1 MRLYRIVPLAAG
13 IAILGSACDRTPTV
27 PNLNNP
33 SAEDY
38 TGVLTNDKLQTAV
51 VGVLSQQRT
60 SIGMRWLSFTTTL
73 GRDSWR
79 MDASESRFITETLE
93 STPARGGFVGGGLF
107 ADFYVGIRAANNVLA
122 AQTPGL
128 SAGQRSAVRGFV
140 ATLKA
145 HDLLRVAETRDT
157 VGMPVAVD
165 DPNVLAPILC
175 KKDALAAISAQLEV
189 AYTELQ
195 AAAGAAIPFTLPAG
209 WQTLGGDYRQAANLI
224 KYNRGLAG
232 KVLTYRAIMLNDVA
246 LATQAITALDLAIGA
261 DTTAAGLARGPYW
274 QYSTASGETIAALFD
289 NKLHLQPHVVDSI
302 QAGDRRRAKIDSVT
316 TPYTQST
323 SGFQFSTRYDYYA
336 STVSNAANQTRP
348 LSVLRN
354 EELVLLRAQAKV
366 VAGNLL
372 GATQDVNIVRT
383 TVGGLAPRAVFT
395 TATQAIDA
403 ILYEKR
409 YSFLMEGPHR
419 WVDLRAY
426 GRLNATYFPPSTAT
440 VKNASAPFA
449 SDPYTA
455 AFPIPQAEFDARK
468 GNVTKTCS

>member
-1 MRLYRIVPLAAG
+1 M
-13 IAILGSACDRTPTV
+13 
-27 PNLNNP
+27 
-33 SAEDY
+33 
-38 TGVLTNDKLQTAV
+38 
-51 VGVLSQQRT
+51 
-60 SIGMRWLSFTTTL
+60 
-73 GRDSWR
+73 
-79 MDASESRFITETLE
+79 
-93 STPARGGFVGGGLF
+93 
-107 ADFYVGIRAANNVLA
+107 
-122 AQTPGL
+122 
-128 SAGQRSAVRGFV
+128 
-140 ATLKA
+140 
-145 HDLLRVAETRDT
+145 
-157 VGMPVAVD
+157 
-165 DPNVLAPILC
+165 
-175 KKDALAAISAQLEV
+175 
-189 AYTELQ
+189 
-195 AAAGAAIPFTLPAG
+195 
-209 WQTLGGDYRQAANLI
+209 
-224 KYNRGLAG
+224 
-232 KVLTYRAIMLNDVA
+232 
-246 LATQAITALDLAIGA
+246 
-261 DTTAAGLARGPYW
+261 
-274 QYSTASGETIAALFD
+274 
-289 NKLHLQPHVVDSI
+289 
-302 QAGDRRRAKIDSVT
+302 T